1 MKTQLNGINY
11 SEQLLTDEEVAVV
24 KAMRLGANIDVNLH
38 RIKELSEVDEIM
50 DLFAEFKRTGSSWIK
65 EKDSKA
71 TGNYIL
77 FFKNMDK
84 MTVACYMDIKKVT
97 PPASN
102 E

>member
-24 KAMRLGANIDVNLH
+24 KAMRLGAKIDVNLH
-38 RIKELSEVDEIM
+38 GLKELSEVDEIM

-71 TGNYIL
+71 TGNYIS

>member
-11 SEQLLTDEEVAVV
+11 SEKLVTDEDLAVV

-38 RIKELSEVDEIM
+38 GLKELSEVDEIM
-50 DLFAEFKRTGSSWIK
+50 ELFAEFKRTGSSWIK
-65 EKDSKA
+65 EKDSKVN
-71 TGNYIL
+71 GNYIS

-84 MTVACYMDIKKVT
+84 INVACYMDIKKVT
-97 PPASN
+97 PPACN